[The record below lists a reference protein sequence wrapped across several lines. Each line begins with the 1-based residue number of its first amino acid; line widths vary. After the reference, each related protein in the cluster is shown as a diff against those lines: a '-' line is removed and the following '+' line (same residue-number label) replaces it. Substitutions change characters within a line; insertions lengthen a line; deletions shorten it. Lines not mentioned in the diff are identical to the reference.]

1 MICDLD
7 SPFIALAALSIS
19 PIMSV
24 LHLYFILL
32 FCHHHGEYLVF
43 KVNQSEYSDP
53 CFIFLLCYILEILN
67 SI

>member
-1 MICDLD
+1 LYMICDLD

-32 FCHHHGEYLVF
+32 ICHHHGESLVF
-43 KVNQSEYSDP
+43 KVNQSEYLIHAS
-53 CFIFLLCYILEILN
+53 FFYYVTFLR
-67 SI
+67 S

>member
-24 LHLYFILL
+24 LHLYFIFL
-32 FCHHHGEYLVF
+32 FCQHHGEY
-43 KVNQSEYSDP
+43 
-53 CFIFLLCYILEILN
+53 
-67 SI
+67 